1 MKIERA
7 EERPVE
13 PGSTT
18 IDPEQRPSQWLPMRF
33 EPRDQVAIL
42 TLLVM
47 PVVVLALLRVSPYFR
62 LNNGDPF
69 IYIGYANDFVGHVE
83 RFGYTYH
90 SVRFGLIFPLRLSL
104 AFGPVWGYFI
114 LRYVLYLVAIVP
126 MYIVLRRYGRR
137 LALFGPVLFV
147 ANPVSAE
154 AILTTHPDTIVVPCF
169 AALLCLLVLAIRTRG
184 WRAATIGL
192 VAGLVAGIG
201 MNANIFFAPLLGVA
215 MLVVCIVLL
224 TDRRIV
230 DMLRIGASYVVGV
243 GGVCVAGMLAYK
255 HLFGDADIYQTT
267 INQGRNLQNTSTF
280 RSPSYVWLETRRY
293 TYAPLIAGLL
303 GATVLWQRR
312 RERYPDRSERFVIVG
327 VFVAALAVFFVHEFV
342 FDGNSIETSYYY
354 SYLIGP
360 TCVVVASALAWRKS
374 IRPVPAV
381 VLLAFPIVAA
391 YVSQTFSIGGIALFA
406 AIAGALCVAVIWSK
420 TALAVAAA
428 VLAMNLAWGASPRT
442 IPAIPGAA
450 FQFEPHY
457 EDAFGSYD
465 TTGYDAYR
473 IASELPDAVPSIPNG
488 AVPLNFWYHTGDALL
503 DSVEATYHWETL
515 TVQHRP
521 APGMPDI
528 NAQDLTKLK
537 SLVGGYVVLLARTN
551 PEIDAG
557 LDSLVTAGFTLGP
570 QPKRVTLRHG
580 NSAVIVQPIKLVAG
594 PG

>member
-1 MKIERA
+1 MRIERA
-7 EERPVE
+7 GELSADPV
-13 PGSTT
+13 PTTADPDQHRSARLST
-18 IDPEQRPSQWLPMRF
+18 RF
-33 EPRDQVAIL
+33 ERVDRLAIL
-42 TLLVM
+42 ILLAM
-47 PVVVLALLRVSPYFR
+47 PVVVLAVLRVSPYFR

-90 SVRFGLIFPLRLSL
+90 SVRFGLIFPIRLSL
-104 AFGPVWGYFI
+104 VFGPVWGYFI
-114 LRYVLYLVAIVP
+114 LRYVLYLVAIIP
-126 MYIVLRRYGRR
+126 MYIVLRRHGRR

-154 AILTTHPDTIVVPCF
+154 AIMTTHPDTIVVPCF
-169 AALLCLLVLAIRTRG
+169 AALLCLLVLAVRTRG
-184 WRAATIGL
+184 WRAAAISLG
-192 VAGLVAGIG
+192 AGLVAGVG

-215 MLVVCIVLL
+215 MLVVCAVLL
-224 TDRRIV
+224 IDRRIA
-230 DMLRIGASYVVGV
+230 DMFRIGASYVVGV
-243 GGVCVAGMLAYK
+243 VAVCVAGMLAYK

-267 INQGRNLQNTSTF
+267 INQSQNLQNTSTF

-293 TYAPLIAGLL
+293 TYAPLIAALL
-303 GATVLWQRR
+303 GVTVLWQRR
-312 RERYPDRSERFVIVG
+312 RERDPDRSERFVILG
-327 VFVAALAVFFVHEFV
+327 VLVAALAVFFLHEFV

-360 TCVVVASALAWRKS
+360 TCVVVASALAWGRS

-391 YVSQTFSIGGIALFA
+391 YVSQTFSIGRIALFA
-406 AIAGALCVAVIWSK
+406 VIAGALCVAVVWSK
-420 TALAVAAA
+420 TALAVVAA
-428 VLAMNLAWGASPRT
+428 VLAMHLAWGASPRT

-457 EDAFGSYD
+457 EDAFGSDD

-473 IASELPDAVPSIPNG
+473 IASELPGAVPSIPHG
-488 AVPLNFWYHTGDALL
+488 AIPLNFWYHTGDALM

-537 SLVGGYVVLLARTN
+537 TLVGGYVVLLARTD
-551 PEIDAG
+551 PEIDVG
-557 LDSLVTAGFTLGP
+557 LASLATAGFTLGP
-570 QPKRVTLRHG
+570 VPKRVTLRHG
-580 NSAVIVQPIKLVAG
+580 DSTVIVQPITLVAS